1 MVTTKII
8 TLRREILG
16 EKEKNVTFN
25 LDIPQMICLGTLT
38 TFIIGGFILP
48 ALYQLGAFIWAF
60 IDDGKVGLNKI
71 HELYFNKVL
80 GCNYYP
86 NYRNP
91 WRGGSKWLSS
101 ETQYDAEEFYWHHF
115 VHSCISG
122 LIMLLAYALPMFCLI
137 VLGTIAGVF
146 MARTIRRTGKKL
158 VLFKNNLDEHIA
170 DKSAHS

>member
-1 MVTTKII
+1 MVTNPIVGYVKIPTLKNTMVATKII

-101 ETQYDAEEFYWHHF
+101 ETQYDTEEFYWHHF
-115 VHSCISG
+115 FINYSHCFFIDYS
-122 LIMLLAYALPMFCLI
+122 
-137 VLGTIAGVF
+137 
-146 MARTIRRTGKKL
+146 
-158 VLFKNNLDEHIA
+158 
-170 DKSAHS
+170 